1 MTRYTLS
8 FERTALWNGIIQLQK
23 ILLVATGAFSAL
35 LVTINVICRY
45 VIKVDVF
52 AIDEIIKL
60 VTMWMYFV
68 GAGYCSQ
75 CENHIVADLLSP
87 MLKSG
92 KAKKTLKLITEI
104 ITVTVQCFFVVWGFQ
119 YVVWCIERGGRT
131 PGLKIPMIASQI
143 TTFVGIFM
151 MLVYTAVRM
160 IGYIKTPAADFLP
173 TEAADGSEKETRGEE
188 NK

>member
-8 FERTALWNGIIQLQK
+8 FEKTALWRGIIQAQK

-35 LVTINVICRY
+35 LVTVNVICRY

-60 VTMWMYFV
+60 VTMWMYFI

-75 CENHIVADLLSP
+75 CENHIVADLLGP

-92 KAKKTLKLITEI
+92 RAKKTLKLITEI
-104 ITVTVQCFFVVWGFQ
+104 ITVVVQCFFTVWGFQ
-119 YVVWCIERGGRT
+119 YVVWCVQKGGKT
-131 PGLKIPMIASQI
+131 PGLGLPMIASQI
-143 TTFVGIFM
+143 TTFIGIFM
-151 MLVYTAVRM
+151 MLVYTVVRT
-160 IGYIKTPAADFLP
+160 IGYIKTPSADFAP
-173 TEAADGSEKETRGEE
+173 EKGPDGSEAE
-188 NK
+188 N